1 MRCFPILARYRGR
14 TCTFN
19 DDIQGTAGIAL
30 ASMYSALRITGQ
42 KLTDQRFLFL
52 GGGSAGTG
60 ISELISRA
68 MTMEGMDISEAR
80 SRNALFDV
88 NGLLIKSRTD
98 LADFQK
104 PFAQDRVLIATFVDA
119 VKSIRSTGII
129 GVSAAPKLFTREVIM
144 VMTRSTSGRS
154 SSSIR
159 TRHRG
164 ANAPRRRRIAGRTA
178 GQCLPAAVR
187 FRRPRSTA
195 GASCEARATTFTSFQ
210 PWAWR
215 CLQPRRSG

>member
-19 DDIQGTAGIAL
+19 DDIQGTPGIAL
-30 ASMYSALRITGQ
+30 ASMYSALCITGQ

-104 PFAQDRVLIATFVDA
+104 PFAQDRVLITTFVDA
-119 VKSIRSTGII
+119 VKAIRSTGII
-129 GVSAAPKLFTREVIM
+129 GVSAVPKLFTREVM
-144 VMTRSTSGRS
+144 TVMAEINKRPIIFPYSNPTSRSECTAEEAYRWSDGRAQKA
-154 SSSIR
+154 R
-159 TRHRG
+159 LDR
-164 ANAPRRRRIAGRTA
+164 
-178 GQCLPAAVR
+178 VR
-187 FRRPRSTA
+187 Y
-195 GASCEARATTFTSFQ
+195 G
-210 PWAWR
+210 
-215 CLQPRRSG
+215 